1 MGICGC
7 GSENSFF
14 VVKDTELVMEKFE
27 DCSDCGGQYIQI
39 SILKEK
45 DKNINKVVNRYIRI
59 KFKRRLRK
67 LIGIRL
73 G

>member
-1 MGICGC
+1 MRNTI
-7 GSENSFF
+7 NQNDD
-14 VVKDTELVMEKFE
+14 KILLL
-27 DCSDCGGQYIQI
+27 
-39 SILKEK
+39 LKEK